1 VKLKRKINLE
11 KDQKTTKRMMI
22 KINIQNKN
30 NFFLLKGEIEKKINF
45 NKRKKIKR
53 MRIKLVKTI
62 HHKFE
67 LNDEIESK

>member
-30 NFFLLKGEIEKKINF
+30 NFFLLKGKLRRKLTLTKEKK
-45 NKRKKIKR
+45 
-53 MRIKLVKTI
+53 
-62 HHKFE
+62 
-67 LNDEIESK
+67 SKE